1 MTVRLDMKIP
11 AASPLFADYDVDAR
25 RYHEAFDGSAAIRP
39 QWRALLADLE
49 QAGAAQMRQRQQFV
63 ARQIRENGV
72 TYNIY
77 DDAKGAERPWD
88 LDLLPHLIAADEWQ
102 LLAAGV
108 AQRASLLDA
117 VLGDL
122 YGAQNLLREGLL
134 PSELIYGH
142 SDFLWPCEGIAPPG
156 GRFLHVYAADLARAP
171 DGRWWVIAD
180 RAQAP
185 SGAGYALENRQIVSR
200 AFGETFRE
208 LKVQSLDGF
217 FRSLQASLQRL
228 APSDGAAPLA
238 VLLTPG
244 RYNETYFEHVY
255 LARALGV
262 PLVEGQDLTVRGAT
276 LYLKTLGGL
285 QRVHAILRRIDA
297 DFCDPLELRGD
308 SALGVPGLLE
318 VARAGRVLI
327 ANALGSGVIESPGL
341 LGFLPRVCECL
352 RGEALLLP
360 TVATWWC
367 GEAPACAEVLAN
379 LDRVVIKPAFP
390 SQRFDPVFGPMLSR
404 SRRTELRARIEAHP
418 QAYVA
423 QELIELSHAPVWQR
437 GSTAGKLVPR
447 AVSTRVYAVATEH
460 GYAVM
465 PGGLTRVAAKP
476 AALVVSMQRG
486 GGSKDTWVLGDAAV
500 DAGDSQRR
508 PLGVRDV
515 VRRDAF
521 LPSRLVENLFWLG
534 RYSERSDNITR
545 LLRVLLARYIDGGS
559 SAPALASALE
569 VCRVL
574 ELTPPKLA
582 LKNALLAAVTGG
594 AGGGLRDT
602 LERLFWAATQ
612 VRGRLSQEN
621 WRGIVELQ
629 REATALSQQLPDVGD
644 AMEFLNRLL
653 MSVSALSGFAL
664 DDMTRDEGWRFLV
677 IGRRLER
684 LQFLADVVAVVL
696 RDLATHARER
706 DETATLDWL
715 LELADSIIT
724 YRMRYLSAPQLIPA
738 LDLVLLD
745 AANPHAVQ
753 FQVREL
759 VQELAQISGD
769 EGEAATLRRVEEDL
783 AACDLGALED
793 SLLGETGRRDAL
805 AGIASLL
812 ASTAAAARDVSD
824 RLAARYFAHVDDIS
838 QPTIST

>member
-1 MTVRLDMKIP
+1 MTALGKPMRPD
-11 AASPLFADYDVDAR
+11 SPLFADYGTDPKR
-25 RYHEAFDGSAAIRP
+25 HHEAFDDSGAIRP
-39 QWRALLADLE
+39 HWRELLADVE
-49 QAGAAQMRQRQQFV
+49 QCSSAQMRQRQQFV

-77 DDAKGAERPWD
+77 DDAKGTERPWD
-88 LDLLPHLIAADEWQ
+88 LDLLPSLIAADEWQ
-102 LLAAGV
+102 SLAAGI
-108 AQRASLLDA
+108 AQRARLLDD
-117 VLGDL
+117 VLADL
-122 YGAQNLLREGLL
+122 YGAQTLLQDGLL
-134 PSELIYGH
+134 PADLVYGH
-142 SDFLWPCEGIAPPG
+142 QDFLWPVQGIQPPG
-156 GRFLHVYAADLARAP
+156 GRHLHVYAADLARAP
-171 DGRWWVIAD
+171 DGRWWVLAD

-200 AFGETFRE
+200 AFAETFRE
-208 LKVQSLDGF
+208 LKVQPLDGF
-217 FRSLQASLQRL
+217 FRSLQETLQRG
-228 APSDGAAPLA
+228 APSEGAAPMA

-262 PLVEGQDLTVRGAT
+262 PLVEGHDLTVRGASVF
-276 LYLKTLGGL
+276 LKTLGGL
-285 QRVHAILRRIDA
+285 QRVHAILRRVDA

-318 VARAGRVLI
+318 VVRAGRVLI

-341 LGFLPRVCECL
+341 LGFLPRICERL
-352 RGEALLLP
+352 HGESLLLP

-379 LDRVVIKPAFP
+379 LDRLVIKSAFP
-390 SQRFDPVFGPMLSR
+390 SQRFDPLFGPSLGR
-404 SRRTELRARIEAHP
+404 SRLAELRARIAARP

-423 QELIELSHAPVWQR
+423 QELVKLSQAPSLQR
-437 GSTAGKLVPR
+437 GARNRLVPR
-447 AVSTRVYAVATEH
+447 AVSTRVYAVATAN
-460 GYAVM
+460 GYMVM
-465 PGGLTRVAAKP
+465 PGGLTRVAAK
-476 AALVVSMQRG
+476 ADALVVSMQRG
-486 GGSKDTWVLGDAAV
+486 GGSKDTWVLADAAV
-500 DAGDSQRR
+500 GSADVQRR
-508 PLGVRDV
+508 VLGVRDV
-515 VRRDAF
+515 VRKDAF
-521 LPSRLVENLFWLG
+521 LPSRLVENLFWFG

-545 LLRVLLARYIDGGS
+545 LLRVLMARYIDGRS

-582 LKNALLAAVTGG
+582 LKSALLAAVTGT
-594 AGGGLRDT
+594 ASGGLRDT

-629 REATALSQQLPDVGD
+629 REATVLSQQRPDVGD
-644 AMEFLNRLL
+644 AMDFLNRLL

-664 DDMTRDEGWRFLV
+664 DDMTHDDGWRFLV

-684 LQFLADVVAVVL
+684 LQFLADVVACVL
-696 RDLATHARER
+696 RDLAADARTH
-706 DETATLDWL
+706 DEAATLDWL

-724 YRMRYLSAPQLIPA
+724 YRMRYLSAPQLIPS
-738 LDLVLLD
+738 LDLVLFD
-745 AANPHAVQ
+745 AANPHAVL

-759 VQELAQISGD
+759 ARELATIAED
-769 EGEAATLRRVEEDL
+769 EAIGMQRIDERLS
-783 AACDLGALED
+783 ACDLGALEE
-793 SLLGETGRRDAL
+793 SLFGAAAHADAL
-805 AGIASLL
+805 GGIADVL
-812 ASTAAAARDVSD
+812 AETAAAARAISD
-824 RLAARYFAHVDDIS
+824 RLAARHFAHVDDVS